1 MIQYIFHLIHIN
13 MEYSYF
19 KETSGIFLTTCGFLM
34 GDISASR
41 GIKMIL
47 RDSELVG
54 TFEALHAKSLLSEVE
69 DYVGF
74 KDDICTCTLH
84 IMMGD

>member
-19 KETSGIFLTTCGFLM
+19 KETSGIFHTTYGFSM
-34 GDISASR
+34 GDISASW
-41 GIKMIL
+41 GSEMIL
-47 RDSELVG
+47 RDSKLGG
-54 TFEALHAKSLLSEVE
+54 TFESLHAKSLLLKVE

-74 KDDICTCTLH
+74 KDDIHAHCTS
-84 IMMGD
+84 